1 MQKFARLVLPLAVL
15 MPLCGCAKNGAVIA
29 LTNCNV
35 GNHVLVSKNDKI
47 TEETAKD
54 IATNNASREAAG
66 CEARPNG

>member
-1 MQKFARLVLPLAVL
+1 MQRLTKPAALLLPLAL
-15 MPLCGCAKNGAVIA
+15 LTGCAKNGAVIA

-47 TEETAKD
+47 TEETARD
-54 IATNNASREAAG
+54 ISTNNASREAAG